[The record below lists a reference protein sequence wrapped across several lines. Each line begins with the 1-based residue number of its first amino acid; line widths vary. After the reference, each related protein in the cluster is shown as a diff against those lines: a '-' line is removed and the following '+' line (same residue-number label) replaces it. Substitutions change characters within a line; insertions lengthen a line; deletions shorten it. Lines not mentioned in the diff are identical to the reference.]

1 MTKGIDILK
10 IFDLDLKLKVTEPF
24 EGQKVTF
31 SSSLLLKIE
40 SSEWHQKSN
49 FGKFAFI
56 SVTLEALS

>member
-1 MTKGIDILK
+1 MTKGIDMLK

-40 SSEWHQKSN
+40 S
-49 FGKFAFI
+49 
-56 SVTLEALS
+56 